1 MNKKDVA
8 LELEDNDSEF
18 AMVFSDL
25 MSFVAGLFILLFTIV
40 NTQQSSPQYFAEMSI
55 KFGGKTVEQDQK
67 VTTEDMLISDVQ
79 QYIQKERLSQYALVL
94 VDEQRIRLILND
106 PILFESATHDL
117 LPESK
122 SILNG
127 LINLIQSVENPMIIE
142 GHTDDLNVKPG
153 GRYRSNWDLGYY
165 RASSV
170 ADYMI
175 SNGVSPNR
183 LTISSQGE
191 YRPLSPQKT
200 RLARKK
206 NRRIELHIIRI
217 KKAA

>member
-183 LTISSQGE
+183 YL
-191 YRPLSPQKT
+191 
-200 RLARKK
+200 
-206 NRRIELHIIRI
+206 
-217 KKAA
+217 